1 MKLGKHIFGVGAMTG
16 ISRIFGFIRD
26 MLIARVLGAGRMSDI
41 FLAAFKL
48 PNLFRD
54 LLGEG
59 ALSAIFI
66 PMYTDSNKDE
76 KFARNVFS
84 WLMVVLLGIT
94 ILFEIFMPLI
104 VWILAPGFDATP
116 GKMEMTISISR
127 IMFVYVI
134 FICGAAFLSAI
145 LNAFSRFLLA
155 AFMPVLLNI
164 MLIFALLF
172 AILFGTPH
180 ILYLMAGTVV
190 LSGIIQFGVLLSRIR
205 HKHFGLYLVRPRWTP
220 RIKSMFK
227 RFGVSIVGSGFYQIT
242 IIVGTLVASFQ
253 SGAVSWLYY
262 SDRIIQLPFAMI
274 GLAVGTVLMSSISN
288 ALASK
293 NMRSVYIQQN
303 SSLRRSMMLILPCVA
318 GLFVLAEPIIKYL
331 FEYGAWTSE
340 STHAVALAIMIQVFV
355 LPAMLI
361 SQIYSKT
368 LYASQDVRTPVRTS
382 IVSLGIAAVLYV
394 CLFPVFGYLAIPI
407 GVVVSGYVKN
417 YLLGRACRT
426 RKLIQ
431 HDTNTVRAIIA
442 FGALAAILGVI
453 LSTINITS
461 IWILGASIAGYGII
475 YLPIAYILD
484 RKILSVK

>member
-26 MLIARVLGAGRMSDI
+26 MLIARVLGAGRVSDI

-66 PMYTDSNKDE
+66 PMYTDSKKDE
-76 KFARNVFS
+76 NFARNVFS

-104 VWILAPGFDATP
+104 VWVLAPGFDVTP
-116 GKMEMTISISR
+116 GKLEMTTVISR

-145 LNAFSRFLLA
+145 LNAFSKFVLA

-164 MLIFALLF
+164 MLICALLF
-172 AILFGTPH
+172 AMMFGTTH

-190 LSGIIQFGVLLSRIR
+190 LSGVIQFVILWSRIR
-205 HKHFGLYLVRPRWTP
+205 RRHFGLHLVVPRWTP
-220 RIKSMFK
+220 GIKSLFK
-227 RFGVSIVGSGFYQIT
+227 RLGVSIVGTGFYQIT
-242 IIVGTLVASFQ
+242 MIIGTFVASFQ

-262 SDRIIQLPFAMI
+262 SDRIVQLPFAMI

-288 ALASK
+288 ALADK
-293 NMRSVYIQQN
+293 NMRSVYLQQN
-303 SSLRRSMMLILPCVA
+303 SSMRRSLMLILPCVA
-318 GLFVLAEPIIKYL
+318 GLVVLAEPIIRYL
-331 FEYGAWTSE
+331 FEYGAWTSA
-340 STHAVALAIMIQVFV
+340 STTAVAHAIMIQVLV
-355 LPAMLI
+355 LPAMLV

-368 LYASQDVRTPVRTS
+368 LYASQDVKTPVKTS
-382 IVSLGIAAVLYV
+382 MVSLGVAAVLYLA
-394 CLFPVFGYLAIPI
+394 LFPVLGYLAIPV
-407 GVVVSGYVKN
+407 GVVVSGYLKN
-417 YLLGRACRT
+417 YLLGRACRVRCLT
-426 RKLIQ
+426 QCDARTK
-431 HDTNTVRAIIA
+431 RAITA
-442 FGALAAILGVI
+442 FGLWAAIVGLLLAQVQI
-453 LSTINITS
+453 VNIWT
-461 IWILGASIAGYGII
+461 LVLAIAGYGIV
-475 YLPIAYILD
+475 YLPVAYLID
-484 RKILSVK
+484 RRI

>member
-26 MLIARVLGAGRMSDI
+26 MLIARVLGAGRLSDI

-59 ALSAIFI
+59 ALSSIFI
-66 PMYTDSNKDE
+66 PMYTDSKKDSG
-76 KFARNVFS
+76 FAKNVFS

-94 ILFEIFMPLI
+94 ILFEIFMPLV
-104 VWILAPGFDATP
+104 VWGLAPGFDAVA
-116 GKMEMTISISR
+116 GKMEMTVIISR

-155 AFMPVLLNI
+155 AFMPVMLNI
-164 MLIFALLF
+164 MLICTLLAVWYF
-172 AILFGTPH
+172 NLGNV
-180 ILYLMAGTVV
+180 LYLMAGTVV
-190 LSGIIQFGVLLSRIR
+190 LSGIVQFAILWSRIR
-205 HKHFGLYLVRPRWTP
+205 HNHFGLHLIVPRWTP
-220 RIKSMFK
+220 QIKSMFK

-262 SDRIIQLPFAMI
+262 SDRIVQLPFAMI

-288 ALASK
+288 ALADN

-303 SSLRRSMMLILPCVA
+303 SSMRRSLMLILPCVA
-318 GLFVLAEPIIKYL
+318 GLVVLAEPIIKYL
-331 FEYGAWTSE
+331 FEYGAWTAE
-340 STHAVALAIMIQVFV
+340 STHAVALAIMIQAFV
-355 LPAMLI
+355 LPAMLV

-382 IVSLGIAAVLYV
+382 IISLGVAALLYLA
-394 CLFPVFGYLAIPI
+394 LFPFVGYLAIPI
-407 GVVVSGYVKN
+407 GVVVSGYLKN
-417 YLLGRACRT
+417 YLLGRACRRRMLINHDGHT
-426 RKLIQ
+426 R
-431 HDTNTVRAIIA
+431 RAIVA
-442 FGALAAILGVI
+442 FGLLSAALGVA
-453 LSTINITS
+453 LSWVPMTS
-461 IWILGASIAGYGII
+461 IWMLGVGICGYGIL
-475 YLPIAYILD
+475 YLPIALILD
-484 RKILSVK
+484 RIIMRK

>member
-76 KFARNVFS
+76 SFARNVFS
-84 WLMVVLLGIT
+84 WLMLGLLGIT
-94 ILFEIFMPLI
+94 ILFEIFMPFV
-104 VWILAPGFDATP
+104 VWVLAPGFDAVP
-116 GKMEMTISISR
+116 GKMEMTVVISR

-134 FICGAAFLSAI
+134 FVCGAAFLSAI

-164 MLIFALLF
+164 MLICALLI
-172 AILFGTPH
+172 AMMFGSDN

-190 LSGIIQFGVLLSRIR
+190 LSGVIQFGILWSRIR
-205 HKHFGLYLVRPRWTP
+205 RRHFGLRLVIPRWTP
-220 RIKSMFK
+220 GMRSLF
-227 RFGVSIVGSGFYQIT
+227 RRLGVSIVGSGFYQIT

-262 SDRIIQLPFAMI
+262 SDRIVQLPFAMI

-288 ALASK
+288 ALAEK

-303 SSLRRSMMLILPCVA
+303 SSMRRSLMLIMPCVA
-318 GLFVLAEPIIKYL
+318 GLVVLAEPIIRYL
-331 FEYGAWTSE
+331 FEYGAWTAQ
-340 STHAVALAIMIQVFV
+340 STHAVAVAIMIQAFV
-355 LPAMLI
+355 LPAMVT

-368 LYASQDVRTPVRTS
+368 LYASQDVKTPVKTS
-382 IVSLGIAAVLYV
+382 MVSLGVAAALYLI
-394 CLFPVFGYLAIPI
+394 LFPLVGYLAIPI
-407 GVVVSGYVKN
+407 GVVISGYLKN
-417 YLLGRACRT
+417 YLLAHACR
-426 RKLIQ
+426 RRNLIS
-431 HDTNTVRAIIA
+431 HDARTTRAIIA
-442 FGALAAILGVI
+442 FGLWAAILGMLLSRIPINSIVI
-453 LSTINITS
+453 L
-461 IWILGASIAGYGII
+461 ILAIAMYGVV
-475 YLPIAYILD
+475 YLPGAYIID
-484 RKILSVK
+484 RRIQHTK